1 MTIKPLNE
9 IFNLPIPEEE
19 IFRIAAAVPEPLI
32 NWYRQNARALPWRE
46 TPEPYRV
53 WVSEIMLQQTRVEA
67 VKPYYQRFLEALP
80 DVAALANAPEEQ
92 LMKLWEGLGYY
103 SRARNLQKAARQ
115 VMERH
120 GGKLPPSYELLL
132 DLAGFGEYTAG
143 AVASI
148 AFGIPVPAV
157 DGNVLRVFS
166 RLLASDSDIMAPA
179 VRKGCRRLLLETMP
193 QNCPGD
199 YNQALMELGA
209 TLCAPNGP
217 PNCMACPL
225 SHLCRAYLNG
235 NPSAFPVKAPKKE
248 RRVEEKTIF
257 AVISPEG
264 VLLRKRPEEGLLAG
278 LWEFPW
284 EEGHLSKGE
293 TGKKLEEWGIAPKK
307 RHTLRPAKHIFTH
320 VEWRM
325 AGVLAVCEKIL
336 PPEGMRLVTW
346 EEMETVYTVPSAFSA
361 FQKAA
366 LAAKEELP

>member
-1 MTIKPLNE
+1 MTRKPLNE
-9 IFNLPIPEEE
+9 ILNLPIPEPE
-19 IFRIAAAVPEPLI
+19 IYRLAESVPEPLV

-46 TPEPYRV
+46 NPEPYRV

-67 VKPYYQRFLEALP
+67 VKPYYRRFLEALP
-80 DVAALANAPEEQ
+80 DAAALANAPEEQ

-115 VMERH
+115 IMERH

-166 RLLASDSDIMAPA
+166 RLLAADSDIMAPA
-179 VRKGCRRLLLETMP
+179 VRRGYRSLLLETMP
-193 QNCPGD
+193 QSCPGD

-217 PNCMACPL
+217 PSCADCPL
-225 SHLCRAYLNG
+225 SHLCRAYAGG
-235 NPSAFPVKAPKKE
+235 NPTAFPVKAPKKE
-248 RRVEEKTIF
+248 RRVEEKTVF
-257 AVISPEG
+257 VVISPEG
-264 VLLRKRPEEGLLAG
+264 VLLRQRPNEGLLAG

-284 EEGHLSKGE
+284 EEGRLGRE
-293 TGKKLEEWGIAPKK
+293 AAARLLEKWGVVPRKI
-307 RHTLRPAKHIFTH
+307 RTLRPARHIFTH
-320 VEWRM
+320 MEWRM
-325 AGVLAVCEKIL
+325 EGVLAVCEKIL

>member
-1 MTIKPLNE
+1 MTRKPLNE
-9 IFNLPIPEEE
+9 ILNLPIPEEE

-32 NWYRQNARALPWRE
+32 SWYRQNARDLPWRE
-46 TPEPYRV
+46 NPEPYRV

-67 VKPYYQRFLEALP
+67 VKPYYRRFLEALP
-80 DVAALANAPEEQ
+80 DVAALADAPEEQ

-115 VMERH
+115 IMERH

-166 RLLASDSDIMAPA
+166 RVLASDSDIMAPA
-179 VRKGCRRLLLETMP
+179 VRKGCRSLLLETMP
-193 QNCPGD
+193 QSCPGD

-248 RRVEEKTIF
+248 RRGFGNFPGRRGTF
-257 AVISPEG
+257 PR
-264 VLLRKRPEEGLLAG
+264 RK
-278 LWEFPW
+278 
-284 EEGHLSKGE
+284 
-293 TGKKLEEWGIAPKK
+293 
-307 RHTLRPAKHIFTH
+307 PAK
-320 VEWRM
+320 R
-325 AGVLAVCEKIL
+325 
-336 PPEGMRLVTW
+336 W
-346 EEMETVYTVPSAFSA
+346 ENGGLSRKNGIPSARPNIFLLIWSGGWPG
-361 FQKAA
+361 FWPSVKKSSRRKACA
-366 LAAKEELP
+366 W

>member
-1 MTIKPLNE
+1 MPIKPLAE
-9 IFNLPIPEEE
+9 LLNLSLPEEE
-19 IFRIAAAVPEPLI
+19 IFRLAESVPEPLVS
-32 NWYRQNARALPWRE
+32 WYRKNARELPWRE
-46 TPEPYRV
+46 NTDPYRV

-115 VMERH
+115 IMERH
-120 GGKLPPSYELLL
+120 SGKIPPSYELLL

-166 RLLASDSDIMAPA
+166 RVLASDSDIMAPA
-179 VRKGCRRLLLETMP
+179 VRKGYRRLLLETMP
-193 QNCPGD
+193 KDCPGD

-217 PNCMACPL
+217 PNCIACPL
-225 SHLCRAYLNG
+225 NKICRGYENG

-248 RRVEEKTIF
+248 RRIEEKTMFVI
-257 AVISPEG
+257 ISPEG
-264 VLLRKRPEEGLLAG
+264 ILLRKRPEEGLLSG

-284 EEGHLSKGE
+284 KDGHLSKDE
-293 TGKKLEEWGIAPKK
+293 TAACLEEWRIASQKV
-307 RHTLRPAKHIFTH
+307 RTLRPAKHIFSH
-320 VEWRM
+320 IEWRM
-325 AGVLAVCEKIL
+325 SGVLAICEKIL
-336 PPEGMRLVTW
+336 PPEGMHLITW

-366 LAAKEELP
+366 LAAKEEFA